1 MFESKTACFN
11 GRAYEKYSKS
21 MFFCKLK
28 LTSPCFVPSHATGF
42 NVVLPMFTRWLGN
55 VHTPS
60 KRAPTRRAPY
70 QELGFMLD
78 PVYIRIRMIL
88 RKNPGAW
95 RDQKGLFYDDHLCS
109 TTFERGKTTTKRDIN
124 VITWVECVPV
134 VISMPNVQCA
144 TLYTCSASVRHVV
157 RFTTPFI
164 RLFFRPDHFWK
175 MW

>member
-1 MFESKTACFN
+1 M
-11 GRAYEKYSKS
+11 
-21 MFFCKLK
+21 
-28 LTSPCFVPSHATGF
+28 
-42 NVVLPMFTRWLGN
+42 VLPMFTRWLGN
-55 VHTPS
+55 FHTPS

-88 RKNPGAW
+88 HKNPGAG

-134 VISMPNVQCA
+134 VINMPNVQCA
-144 TLYTCSASVRHVV
+144 TLYTCSASIRHTLCVLPPLYAYFSNQITSEIM
-157 RFTTPFI
+157 R
-164 RLFFRPDHFWK
+164 
-175 MW
+175 